1 MDIPITLEDA
11 PNQGEEIHMTTSL
24 SFGGLASGLDTT
36 AIINALVGAEAIP
49 ITIEEGKQATEE
61 AKLSLMSN
69 FEGLVKAL
77 QEKAD
82 EMKTIGSFLSH
93 IVTPSTEGYANFTV
107 TGAPTAG
114 SHTLEVL
121 ALAAAEKWGSNGIG
135 DPDTTQL
142 DGGAINFDYGGTSY
156 SIVIDPANST
166 LNDIAGAINAQAGD
180 AVSATVINTGTELS
194 PSYELVM
201 TGNDTGADFDLEN
214 LAVTGPLASNF
225 DFGVSGPLVA
235 ASNASLI
242 VDGLT
247 IERSGN
253 DFSGV
258 VPGITIDAIAVTDT
272 PITFGVTVD
281 QDAVKEKM
289 KEFIDA
295 YNAVSSFIQVQN
307 KFSPDDGADGE
318 LFGDRILQ
326 TVSSKLYTGFIA
338 ADPATVAADTEGY
351 SAISLLGLEIDQNG
365 NLSMDEEE
373 FGEKLS
379 ANIDLFADFFGNE
392 TTGAFAKLSGE
403 LDYLLDSTGDD
414 FDGDPLD
421 GLFAIR
427 KEGFSSNIAD
437 FKDRIEDMNYRLDKF
452 EGALVTKYAALE
464 VLMAKLQVQGN
475 AVDNLSNLGF
485 SS

>member
-1 MDIPITLEDA
+1 
-11 PNQGEEIHMTTSL
+11 MTTSL

-49 ITIEEGKQATEE
+49 ITLEEGKQATEE

-69 FEGLVKAL
+69 FEGLVKTL
-77 QEKAD
+77 QDKAD
-82 EMKTIGSFLSH
+82 EMKSISTFLSH

-121 ALAAAEKWGSNGIG
+121 ALAAAEKWGSNGFA

-142 DGGAINFDYGGTSY
+142 DGGSISFDYGGTAY
-156 SIVIDPANST
+156 SVVVDPASST
-166 LNDIAGAINAQAGD
+166 LNDIASAINAQAGD
-180 AVSATVINTGTELS
+180 AVSATVINTGTDLS

-201 TGNDTGADFDLEN
+201 TGKDTGEDFALEN
-214 LAVTGPLASNF
+214 MNVTGFGNGPL
-225 DFGVSGPLVA
+225 DFGSSPLVA
-235 ASNASLI
+235 ASNASLV

-247 IERSGN
+247 VERSDN

-258 VPGITIDAIAVTDT
+258 VPGITIDAIAVTNT

-295 YNAVSSFIQVQN
+295 YNAVSSFIQVQSR
-307 KFSPDDGADGE
+307 FSEDDGAEGE
-318 LFGDRILQ
+318 LFGDKILQ
-326 TVSSKLYTGFIA
+326 TVNSKLYSGFIA
-338 ADPATVAADTEGY
+338 ADPSAVIADTEGY

-365 NLSMDEEE
+365 NLTMDEEE

-379 ANIDLFADFFGNE
+379 GNIELFADFFGNE

-403 LDYLLDSTGDD
+403 LDYLLDSTGTD
-414 FDGDPLD
+414 FNGDPLD

-427 KEGFSSNIAD
+427 KEGLNSKISD

-475 AVDNLSNLGF
+475 AVDNLSSLGL